1 MFFVAA
7 QHPYI
12 CCTFSQ
18 ELHLGHRQLIS
29 SADCFA
35 LASLLWAD
43 GGRRVAGSTPCFAH
57 CYTSCTPQILRYPS
71 QAYPLGS
78 SAGPRLNGVPEDCG

>member
-18 ELHLGHRQLIS
+18 ELRLGHRQLIS
-29 SADCFA
+29 SALTVLHSLHFSGLAEAGEWQAAPHA
-35 LASLLWAD
+35 LHTATLPAPHRFSD
-43 GGRRVAGSTPCFAH
+43 TQV
-57 CYTSCTPQILRYPS
+57 
-71 QAYPLGS
+71 
-78 SAGPRLNGVPEDCG
+78 RLTCWEALQVPG